1 MPWLKPF
8 YVHVH
13 CGLIRIANYKLQV
26 FMTSLARPTD
36 RPTNKSTLRLQLQMR
51 AVRKHIESILFKFH
65 ANRKY
70 IQWNSF
76 LICNKSNRAA
86 ATAFYCGFIFVF
98 QSVVSVVRF
107 FRFFFFFLFYILVSG
122 GPPIL
127 VPRKSSPQSEDRSRI
142 AFCAQTNSL
151 SLFEQTI
158 IM

>member
-8 YVHVH
+8 CVY
-13 CGLIRIANYKLQV
+13 CGLIRIENYKLQV
-26 FMTSLARPTD
+26 FMTSLARPT
-36 RPTNKSTLRLQLQMR
+36 NNSTLRLQLQMR
-51 AVRKHIESILFKFH
+51 AMRKHIENILFKFH

-86 ATAFYCGFIFVF
+86 ATAFYCEFIFIF

-107 FRFFFFFLFYILVSG
+107 FLFLFVFYLLVSG
-122 GPPIL
+122 EPPIL
-127 VPRKSSPQSEDRSRI
+127 VPRKSSPQSEDKSRI